1 MDENIG
7 FIWYVWTFPKFK
19 KILLNWIK
27 NSPVIYIFPVPAE
40 FLHTCSL
47 PCGQKL
53 IFPTKYLVDVHIIHA
68 VVTVTSSFYS
78 FSNLSSAVN
87 QVLQTTAKPGE
98 ASYLETEQDSRVL
111 WGFYREVGAL
121 GDSALAE
128 GRMERLLE
136 RKTLFSVKGSLV
148 VI

>member
-1 MDENIG
+1 MQE
-7 FIWYVWTFPKFK
+7 
-19 KILLNWIK
+19 
-27 NSPVIYIFPVPAE
+27 
-40 FLHTCSL
+40 
-47 PCGQKL
+47 
-53 IFPTKYLVDVHIIHA
+53 
-68 VVTVTSSFYS
+68 
-78 FSNLSSAVN
+78 
-87 QVLQTTAKPGE
+87 
-98 ASYLETEQDSRVL
+98 YLETEQDSRVL

>member
-1 MDENIG
+1 M
-7 FIWYVWTFPKFK
+7 
-19 KILLNWIK
+19 
-27 NSPVIYIFPVPAE
+27 
-40 FLHTCSL
+40 
-47 PCGQKL
+47 
-53 IFPTKYLVDVHIIHA
+53 
-68 VVTVTSSFYS
+68 
-78 FSNLSSAVN
+78 N
-87 QVLQTTAKPGE
+87 QVLQTTTKPGE

-121 GDSALAE
+121 GDRALAE